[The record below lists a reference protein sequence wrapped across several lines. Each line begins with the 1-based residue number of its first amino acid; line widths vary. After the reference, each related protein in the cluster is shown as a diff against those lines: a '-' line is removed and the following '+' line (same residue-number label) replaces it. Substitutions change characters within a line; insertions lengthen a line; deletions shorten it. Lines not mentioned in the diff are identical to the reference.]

1 MKKLLEILKL
11 FHFKF
16 IFSCLTLSLQ
26 IIYLFL
32 FFFDYLFSLVIFTPI
47 HLLIS
52 SWHLLS
58 MCYPMFLFFS
68 ANFLLSE
75 FIEMLTIY
83 QNLVFLSLRRCW
95 LCLFRN
101 LQKFIVVRVLR
112 YFIPFCIG
120 SFLFGLGFLGNFV
133 NCIRGS
139 MMINYAWD
147 LCHLLFIYLEHRI
160 MIVLKLMLDLTLYF

>member
-1 MKKLLEILKL
+1 MDFLQVYFQNDFLQLLFMILLKLLYHLNPNFSLMCLEAFKSGQSPLFFNLFLLVDQSGQIPSIFVRYLTMKKLLEILKL

-75 FIEMLTIY
+75 FIEM
-83 QNLVFLSLRRCW
+83 
-95 LCLFRN
+95 
-101 LQKFIVVRVLR
+101 
-112 YFIPFCIG
+112 
-120 SFLFGLGFLGNFV
+120 
-133 NCIRGS
+133 
-139 MMINYAWD
+139 
-147 LCHLLFIYLEHRI
+147 
-160 MIVLKLMLDLTLYF
+160 